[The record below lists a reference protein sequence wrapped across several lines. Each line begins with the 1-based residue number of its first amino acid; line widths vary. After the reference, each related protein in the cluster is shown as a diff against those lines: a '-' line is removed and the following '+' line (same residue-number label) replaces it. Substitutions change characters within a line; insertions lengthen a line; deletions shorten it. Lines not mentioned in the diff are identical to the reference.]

1 MKKRREIIVWA
12 LVFLALAGI
21 ILLVF
26 PYQKQISYRGTDY
39 AYSPDDPSV
48 AIAHEVVIEGT
59 YIRYLLFEDVFQGTF
74 YISDASIVNMGKTV
88 HFKFARRQCAF
99 PTPMDAYGQPISCD
113 IASIFAE
120 PNFTQLAVQFFERV
134 EQNADGTRTASVS
147 IPGSTFLVPG
157 AKDRDA
163 ALETY
168 MALLRES
175 GTIE

>member
-1 MKKRREIIVWA
+1 MKKRREIIIWA

-21 ILLVF
+21 VLLVF

-39 AYSPDDPSV
+39 EYSPDDPSV

-59 YIRYLLFEDVFQGTF
+59 YIHYLLFDDVFQGTF

-88 HFKFARRQCAF
+88 RFKFERRQCAI

-113 IASIFAE
+113 IASIYAE
-120 PNFTQLAVQFFERV
+120 PNFTQLAAQFFERV
-134 EQNADGTRTASVS
+134 EYHDDSRTALAS

-157 AKDRDA
+157 AASRGE

-168 MALLRES
+168 MTLLRKAKM
-175 GTIE
+175 ID

>member
-1 MKKRREIIVWA
+1 MTAGKKET
-12 LVFLALAGI
+12 LMLALAGI
-21 ILLVF
+21 IPLVF

-99 PTPMDAYGQPISCD
+99 PTPMDQPISCD